1 MDNYFTDVNDVVMA
15 FRADRELLPRTK
27 AGLWQ
32 GSEAFK
38 DLDMYVLRD
47 ITLKQI
53 IPFDKDSLH
62 TLTRADLP
70 WAEGHF
76 QERIR
81 GKPTN
86 PGETYKYWPY
96 HNNLDNSEFK
106 DEKFSHTYQERFWPK
121 KAGEDMLSM
130 FARIDGKDYNTRGI
144 RFEYGDYNDVVKQL
158 GENPLTRQAYLPIFF
173 PEDTGAKNNIR
184 VPCTLGYLFEIIGGQ
199 LNMTYYIR
207 SCDVF
212 RHFRNDVYLA
222 GRLIQHTQCLLFNN
236 YNLKLEPG
244 ILNMKIANL
253 HLFINDAYP
262 LTKKERN
269 GRI

>member
-27 AGLWQ
+27 AGIWQ
-32 GSEAFK
+32 GTDKFK

-47 ITLKQI
+47 VTLKQQVA
-53 IPFDKDSLH
+53 FDKE
-62 TLTRADLP
+62 TLGYQTKADLP
-70 WAEGHF
+70 WAEDHF
-76 QERIR
+76 QERIG

-96 HNNLDNSEFK
+96 HKNLDNSEFK
-106 DEKFSHTYQERFWPK
+106 EETFSHTYQERFWPK
-121 KAGEDMLSM
+121 EAKLKGL
-130 FARIDGKDYNTRGI
+130 NLVQGI
-144 RFEYGDYNDVVKQL
+144 RFDYGDYDDVVKQL

-184 VPCTLGYLFEIIGGQ
+184 VPCTLGYLFEIIDGK
-199 LNMTYYIR
+199 LNITYYIR
-207 SCDVF
+207 SCDIF

-222 GRLIQHTQCLLFNN
+222 GRLIQHTQCLLYNN

-253 HLFINDAYP
+253 HLFINDAYL